1 LVFAAES
8 SRELVGEIRSDI
20 GNAGIEPC
28 QYRSGLLPVVRDRQ
42 ARSFRQAGMAFKS
55 CCLPGGFQLAAETSA
70 TDFQTAQR
78 CFERLWRL
86 DDFTAGDRCGS
97 LDAQVD
103 AVDLVRRATPI
114 ELRIRHLDLYG
125 HKPTIRGAGDRCAQ
139 YLSFES
145 QFLGHGDFTDPGQTD
160 RLAFQGELV
169 VGNIKAVAATALF
182 LEPWLVRFF
191 ALLEVGEEP
200 FPGFGEIPERLGVGI
215 PVNVLQP
222 RPTVLIEPLRVGVLD
237 GVELFFERHGV
248 WPAACVLPVALI
260 ERPVPNT
267 PRRAAGTLEV
277 VHLLR
282 SRTKSDL
289 VG

>member
-1 LVFAAES
+1 
-8 SRELVGEIRSDI
+8 
-20 GNAGIEPC
+20 
-28 QYRSGLLPVVRDRQ
+28 
-42 ARSFRQAGMAFKS
+42 MAFKS
-55 CCLPGGFQLAAETSA
+55 GCLPGGFQLAAETSA

-97 LDAQVD
+97 LDAQVN

-114 ELRIRHLDLYG
+114 KLRIRHLDLYG
-125 HKPTIRGAGDRCAQ
+125 HKPTIRGARNRCAQ
-139 YLSFES
+139 NPAREAQL
-145 QFLGHGDFTDPGQTD
+145 LGHGDFTDPGQTD

-169 VGNIKAVAATALF
+169 VGNIKAVAATTLF

-191 ALLEVGEEP
+191 APLGEEP

-248 WPAACVLPVALI
+248 WPAACRVLPVPLI

-267 PRRAAGTLEV
+267 PRRAAGALEA

-289 VG
+289 VGWLHCWAFLTSFASCFSASSNFFR